1 MDWDIVSRLGEMTGT
16 VAFAVTAVLAV
27 APQRVSL
34 FTACV
39 MGTITAVGGGTIRDV
54 ITDQPVFWSI
64 DPTYI
69 WVALAASI
77 AAFWAHR
84 FFARGKVF
92 QTMLYLDAL
101 GVALFAVQSVGI
113 VWRLDFGLPVAP
125 VILGIVT
132 AIGGGLL
139 RDVLAGR
146 QTMLM
151 NEEIY
156 AVPVLL
162 GTSVLVILMSIFP
175 DLWEINSAIG
185 FAIIFGIRAAA
196 IRWNLRWPDW
206 LNSKP
211 DQK

>member
-1 MDWDIVSRLGEMTGT
+1 M
-16 VAFAVTAVLAV
+16 
-27 APQRVSL
+27 P
-34 FTACV
+34 
-39 MGTITAVGGGTIRDV
+39 
-54 ITDQPVFWSI
+54 
-64 DPTYI
+64 
-69 WVALAASI
+69 
-77 AAFWAHR
+77 
-84 FFARGKVF
+84 
-92 QTMLYLDAL
+92 L
-101 GVALFAVQSVGI
+101 GVALFAVQSAGI

-162 GTSVLVILMSIFP
+162 GTSVLVVLMSIFP
-175 DLWEINSAIG
+175 DQWEINSAIG
-185 FAIIFGIRAAA
+185 FATIFGIRAAA